1 MWYVFPTNMQDSNP
15 LYNLIILFQL
25 SEKNHNSFLLY
36 IAYIGFKSHP
46 HVRAKNEHDLIFQRI
61 ARNHGS
67 LARLILTGL
76 PSEFIAWPPQS
87 LMARNARNFQF

>member
-36 IAYIGFKSHP
+36 IAYIRFKSNP
-46 HVRAKNEHDLIFQRI
+46 HLRAKYEHDLIFQRI

-67 LARLILTGL
+67 LARLISDWFAKWVHCLASPIFDG
-76 PSEFIAWPPQS
+76 
-87 LMARNARNFQF
+87 